1 MPKLALL
8 DIAVAPAILNT
19 STSCILRAHL
29 HAIVVLDVAL
39 DEIVLVTTISLTG
52 TICIHATTS
61 VFTIIGM
68 FSVTLYHAVV
78 TTLLYES
85 ENRLLPDFTLRGVP
99 RAAVFKTGAR
109 ALVIALV
116 LAPKVVEIRIVL
128 FLVQVVLD
136 AIASSTCS
144 I

>member
-1 MPKLALL
+1 
-8 DIAVAPAILNT
+8 
-19 STSCILRAHL
+19 
-29 HAIVVLDVAL
+29 
-39 DEIVLVTTISLTG
+39 
-52 TICIHATTS
+52 
-61 VFTIIGM
+61 M
-68 FSVTLYHAVV
+68 FLVTLYHAVV
-78 TTLLYES
+78 TTFLYES
-85 ENRLLPDFTLRGVP
+85 ENRLLPDFTLRGIT
-99 RAAVFKTGAR
+99 RAAVFKTGAG